1 MKEIALVLSL
11 LFPSP
16 TLPNILPS
24 DPLASLSSISL
35 LPSSP
40 PLPSLADIRD
50 DLLSLLE
57 GPKAPPSPVRPES
70 VISGSSQAL
79 PKLPRPILQSG
90 GWIPLPSKTSPPSN
104 SKPSTKATQDQQES
118 QNAAKLPIRTTE
130 DTSPPLIVEQQQE
143 FSSPEEVISS
153 KKGASES
160 EEIAEEAVHN
170 ADDVE
175 KKIHG
180 EETDVKYQNVL
191 WREDI
196 INSGRLLKAM
206 SSKSHNI

>member
-1 MKEIALVLSL
+1 MALVLTL
-11 LFPSP
+11 LLPSSI
-16 TLPNILPS
+16 LPNILPS

-35 LPSSP
+35 LPASP

-57 GPKAPPSPVRPES
+57 GPKTAPSPVRPES

-79 PKLPRPILQSG
+79 PKLPHPILQSG
-90 GWIPLPSKTSPPSN
+90 GWIPLPPKTSPPPN

-118 QNAAKLPIRTTE
+118 QNASKFPIIGTTK
-130 DTSPPLIVEQQQE
+130 DTSPPLIVEEQQQ
-143 FSSPEEVISS
+143 FSSSEEGISS
-153 KKGASES
+153 KKGADES
-160 EEIAEEAVHN
+160 EETVEEVVHN
-170 ADDVE
+170 ADDL
-175 KKIHG
+175 KTKIHD

-196 INSGRLLKAM
+196 INSGRLLKAL

>member
-1 MKEIALVLSL
+1 MKELALVLTL
-11 LFPSP
+11 LLPSP

-35 LPSSP
+35 LPASP

-70 VISGSSQAL
+70 GISGSSQAL
-79 PKLPRPILQSG
+79 PRLPSPILQSG
-90 GWIPLPSKTSPPSN
+90 GWIPLPSKTSPPPN
-104 SKPSTKATQDQQES
+104 PKPSTKATQGQQES
-118 QNAAKLPIRTTE
+118 YNASKLPIQTTE
-130 DTSPPLIVEQQQE
+130 DTSPPLIVEQQQQ
-143 FSSPEEVISS
+143 FGSTEEVISS

-160 EEIAEEAVHN
+160 EKTVEELVHN
-170 ADDVE
+170 ADDVDQ
-175 KKIHG
+175 KTHD

-196 INSGRLLKAM
+196 INSGRLLKAL

>member
-1 MKEIALVLSL
+1 MALLLTL

-35 LPSSP
+35 LPASP

-70 VISGSSQAL
+70 GISGSSQAL
-79 PKLPRPILQSG
+79 PRLPSPVLQSG
-90 GWIPLPSKTSPPSN
+90 GWIPLPSKTSPPLN
-104 SKPSTKATQDQQES
+104 SKPSMKATKDQQES
-118 QNAAKLPIRTTE
+118 QNASKLPIRTTE
-130 DTSPPLIVEQQQE
+130 DTSPPLIVEQQHI
-143 FSSPEEVISS
+143 SSSEEVIAS

-160 EEIAEEAVHN
+160 EETVEEVVHN
-170 ADDVE
+170 ADDLE
-175 KKIHG
+175 KKIHD
-180 EETDVKYQNVL
+180 EKTDVKYQNVL

-196 INSGRLLKAM
+196 VNSGRLLKAL